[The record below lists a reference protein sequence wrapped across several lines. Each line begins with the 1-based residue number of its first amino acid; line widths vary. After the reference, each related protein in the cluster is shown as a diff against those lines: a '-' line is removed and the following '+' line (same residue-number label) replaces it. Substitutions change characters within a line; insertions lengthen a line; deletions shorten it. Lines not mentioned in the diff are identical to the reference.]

1 MYKYKIEKK
10 TRQDKV
16 WYEAKKRFLG
26 FLWWFNYNDDGFYSD
41 GTFSTLEEAIK
52 DVESMRAKT
61 KTEVV
66 KLYK

>member
-26 FLWWFNYNDDGFYSD
+26 FLWWYDYTRWGYD

>member
-26 FLWWFNYNDDGFYSD
+26 FLWWYNYNSDDFYFD
-41 GTFSTLEEAIK
+41 NTFSTLEEAMK
-52 DVESMRAKT
+52 DVEKMKAKT